1 MPGHIVRL
9 LCGLNDHYC
18 FFLKTHI
25 EVIDKIREGHHGFFI
40 TINVSAHVQCTL
52 NHVYN
57 KMGIKSRLAVFLKKK
72 NPYFTQYSL

>member
-25 EVIDKIREGHHGFFI
+25 EVIDKIREGHHGFY
-40 TINVSAHVQCTL
+40 
-52 NHVYN
+52 YN
-57 KMGIKSRLAVFLKKK
+57 QRIR
-72 NPYFTQYSL
+72 PYTMYFESL

>member
-9 LCGLNDHYC
+9 LCGLNDRYW
-18 FFLKTHI
+18 FFLKIHI
-25 EVIDKIREGHHGFFI
+25 EVIDKIREGHHGLFFI
-40 TINVSAHVQCTL
+40 TINVSAHVQCSL

-72 NPYFTQYSL
+72 PIFYSI